1 MAERPAEL
9 QLDAKWDR
17 ALDLTLRRSI
27 YGMLA
32 GGVGALLLFSACPPR
47 PPPPPC
53 PAPRGRPAP
62 AGSRSGGGGPG
73 RARALPGPEAVPGSG
88 RRGGRPERGL
98 AGAGAA
104 SSQVGGR

>member
-47 PPPPPC
+47 PPHGKGG
-53 PAPRGRPAP
+53 A
-62 AGSRSGGGGPG
+62 RS
-73 RARALPGPEAVPGSG
+73 SID
-88 RRGGRPERGL
+88 
-98 AGAGAA
+98 
-104 SSQVGGR
+104 

>member
-32 GGVGALLLFSACPPR
+32 GGAGALLLFSACPPR
-47 PPPPPC
+47 PPPPRALPREA
-53 PAPRGRPAP
+53 APRGPAP
-62 AGSRSGGGGPG
+62 GGGGPG

-104 SSQVGGR
+104 SSQVEGR